1 MHFLAI
7 LLGYVIVYAS
17 LQNVVS
23 EIRMTEPNNT
33 FNDGVGFFCLLSL
46 GSLVLL
52 PGLLSLIFLSLG
64 FIIL

>member
-1 MHFLAI
+1 MNFLAI
-7 LLGYVIVYAS
+7 LFGNIIVYAS

-23 EIRMTEPNNT
+23 EIRVTEAYDT
-33 FNDGVGFFCLLSL
+33 LNDGVGFFCLLSL

-52 PGLLSLIFLSLG
+52 PGFLSLIFLPLG